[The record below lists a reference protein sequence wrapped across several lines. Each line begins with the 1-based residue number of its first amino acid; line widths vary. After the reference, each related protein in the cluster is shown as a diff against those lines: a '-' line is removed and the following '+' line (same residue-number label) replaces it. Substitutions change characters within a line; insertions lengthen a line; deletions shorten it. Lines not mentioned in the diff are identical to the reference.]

1 MTTLAGALFLESAR
15 GARSKHEQLAVTCR
29 LFVALA
35 PQSVWS
41 QRWPTKSVRIVV
53 PYAPGANANFDRFIR
68 NEIAKYTKVIQAAGI
83 KADFMI
89 EPLIL

>member
-1 MTTLAGALFLESAR
+1 
-15 GARSKHEQLAVTCR
+15 
-29 LFVALA
+29 
-35 PQSVWS
+35 
-41 QRWPTKSVRIVV
+41 VRIVV